1 MLGITAC
8 GSSPPPEAESR
19 PTPEPESAQV
29 DDPGDELACVRDD
42 QCVASTLRCC
52 ECPLCPH
59 AAVARTVAAERRLT
73 EECRTDDCVTPRAD
87 ECPPCPPDE
96 ARVAVSRRSVRARR
110 VKGAPPHAAF
120 RTTAR
125 RGDLDGWRS
134 SA

>member
-1 MLGITAC
+1 MGPRGAEPRREVEMCRVEIVFVLVITAC

-59 AAVARTVAAERRLT
+59 AAVARTVSAERRLT

-96 ARVAVSRRSVRARR
+96 ARLAVCRD
-110 VKGAPPHAAF
+110 GACVLAE
-120 RTTAR
+120 
-125 RGDLDGWRS
+125 
-134 SA
+134 